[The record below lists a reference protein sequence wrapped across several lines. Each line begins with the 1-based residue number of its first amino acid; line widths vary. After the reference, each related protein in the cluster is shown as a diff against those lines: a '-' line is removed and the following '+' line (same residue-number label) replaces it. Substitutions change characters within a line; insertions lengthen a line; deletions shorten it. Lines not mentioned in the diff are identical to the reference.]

1 MNPIIR
7 NFWSI
12 FRRFSLAMTLN
23 VVGMAIAF
31 AAFMIIM
38 MQWLYDIRFDAA
50 TPHGDRIFRV
60 ESVVEGMGETPIT
73 SRPAAK
79 LFVQSSPHIEASCLM
94 FAQEIPLFVK
104 VSDGQSE
111 SYYKESSLPVTP
123 DITRVFDFEMLE
135 GNPGA
140 LEVEN
145 QLLIPESLARKWF
158 GRESALGKR
167 VEADGLW
174 LFRDDKAYQV
184 GGVYRDFPRN
194 STLQNVIYVSA
205 GDYTEGSWQEC
216 NFSFFVRL
224 DDPSVASGL
233 VEGFEQYVRQM
244 QLNMDESM
252 TQFKQLHALSEL
264 HWVQGLFFDS
274 VPKANRQT
282 SYLIFTIAWVIILIA
297 AINFTNFSTALA
309 PVRIRSINTQR
320 ILGSTVGYLRG
331 LLSLETTLLSF
342 FAFLLSILLIS
353 LAKSFG
359 IGELLTTD
367 LSFSAYTGL
376 LLGTGFLSLALGA
389 LAGLYPAYYM
399 TSFQP
404 AFALKGSFGLSA
416 AGRRLRAILMGVQY
430 VAAFT
435 LIIAALFMLLQS
447 RYTHTL
453 SLGYDKDALLVS
465 DLSPK
470 AKGSLPVLSNRL
482 KGVAGVEEV
491 SFANR
496 VLSGG
501 DNFPHWGREFQGKMI
516 EFNVLI
522 STEDVL
528 KTLGIRP
535 SDGKD
540 FSQGDVRATSG
551 RIIINQTA
559 ADLYG
564 LRVGDV
570 VTELEVVGIVPDI
583 KFATLR
589 QGISPMAFFT
599 GKYPDFAD
607 TYEYAYI
614 RVKAGSDLYAVRQ
627 QVQDALQ
634 QFDDTYAFNVRFFD
648 QVLDNAYQS
657 EQKLTTLIVLFSF
670 LAVFIS
676 IVGVFGLVVFDS
688 EYRRKEVG
696 IRKVM
701 GATTASI
708 LVMYNKTYLRL
719 VGLCFVL
726 AAPLA

>member
-1 MNPIIR
+1 
-7 NFWSI
+7 
-12 FRRFSLAMTLN
+12 
-23 VVGMAIAF
+23 
-31 AAFMIIM
+31 
-38 MQWLYDIRFDAA
+38 
-50 TPHGDRIFRV
+50 
-60 ESVVEGMGETPIT
+60 
-73 SRPAAK
+73 
-79 LFVQSSPHIEASCLM
+79 
-94 FAQEIPLFVK
+94 
-104 VSDGQSE
+104 
-111 SYYKESSLPVTP
+111 
-123 DITRVFDFEMLE
+123 
-135 GNPGA
+135 
-140 LEVEN
+140 
-145 QLLIPESLARKWF
+145 
-158 GRESALGKR
+158 
-167 VEADGLW
+167 
-174 LFRDDKAYQV
+174 
-184 GGVYRDFPRN
+184 
-194 STLQNVIYVSA
+194 
-205 GDYTEGSWQEC
+205 
-216 NFSFFVRL
+216 
-224 DDPSVASGL
+224 
-233 VEGFEQYVRQM
+233 
-244 QLNMDESM
+244 
-252 TQFKQLHALSEL
+252 
-264 HWVQGLFFDS
+264 
-274 VPKANRQT
+274 
-282 SYLIFTIAWVIILIA
+282 
-297 AINFTNFSTALA
+297 
-309 PVRIRSINTQR
+309 
-320 ILGSTVGYLRG
+320 
-331 LLSLETTLLSF
+331 
-342 FAFLLSILLIS
+342 
-353 LAKSFG
+353 
-359 IGELLTTD
+359 
-367 LSFSAYTGL
+367 
-376 LLGTGFLSLALGA
+376 
-389 LAGLYPAYYM
+389 
-399 TSFQP
+399 
-404 AFALKGSFGLSA
+404 
-416 AGRRLRAILMGVQY
+416 
-430 VAAFT
+430 
-435 LIIAALFMLLQS
+435 
-447 RYTHTL
+447 
-453 SLGYDKDALLVS
+453 
-465 DLSPK
+465 
-470 AKGSLPVLSNRL
+470 
-482 KGVAGVEEV
+482 
-491 SFANR
+491 
-496 VLSGG
+496 
-501 DNFPHWGREFQGKMI
+501 MI